1 MAGPLQPR
9 HWTHSILRRP
19 KGRPRRLRCRFA
31 WKSAA
36 RQRAVPT
43 AHRAGHRDEETRH
56 SAVVLPGRTPRREVQ
71 GYVQFQGFGII
82 ERAEFVSQLDQKTQR
97 AFSNV
102 RYDFVVMSAV
112 SEGEELDW
120 DWINARRDPT
130 LSLDE
135 CLRRAPAAWQ
145 WWVKHG
151 PPSLPRV
158 RRLLSRLRT
167 VAPDEQRPKL
177 GSREHKVLQSIA
189 DHYADRKHRFE
200 LLAEQV
206 VQDLVMDS
214 GMSYVRGW
222 ITPRSADG
230 GADFIGRLD
239 VGPGLGGTK
248 LVLLGQAK
256 CERTNA
262 PTGGNHIARTVARL
276 RRGWIGAYVTTSF
289 FSRAVQA
296 EVIDDEYPIMLM
308 GGSQVAS
315 SVEKSDVRARPS
327 RRRCFLG

>member
-1 MAGPLQPR
+1 M
-9 HWTHSILRRP
+9 
-19 KGRPRRLRCRFA
+19 
-31 WKSAA
+31 
-36 RQRAVPT
+36 
-43 AHRAGHRDEETRH
+43 
-56 SAVVLPGRTPRREVQ
+56 
-71 GYVQFQGFGII
+71 
-82 ERAEFVSQLDQKTQR
+82 
-97 AFSNV
+97 
-102 RYDFVVMSAV
+102 
-112 SEGEELDW
+112 
-120 DWINARRDPT
+120 
-130 LSLDE
+130 
-135 CLRRAPAAWQ
+135 
-145 WWVKHG
+145 
-151 PPSLPRV
+151 
-158 RRLLSRLRT
+158 
-167 VAPDEQRPKL
+167 
-177 GSREHKVLQSIA
+177 QSIA
-189 DHYADRKHRFE
+189 DHYADRKHQFE

-315 SVEKSDVRARPS
+315 SVEKAMFERGLRDVDAFLDELDAQYEGRVRFRQPS
-327 RRRCFLG
+327 EILLD